1 MANTQRIENTQET
14 APRTR
19 ARGHLSL
26 VEWNGEM
33 VQQAPKAAAPKR
45 TDPARRANGDR
56 LYTGGVLLL
65 MAATALAVVAS
76 FARL

>member
-1 MANTQRIENTQET
+1 MATTQRVEKTQEM

-26 VEWNGEM
+26 VEWNTE
-33 VQQAPKAAAPKR
+33 APKP
-45 TDPARRANGDR
+45 TDPVRRTGVDR
-56 LYTGGVLLL
+56 LYEGGALLL
-65 MAATALAVVAS
+65 MAATALAVIAS

>member
-33 VQQAPKAAAPKR
+33 VQQAPKAAAPKP
-45 TDPARRANGDR
+45 TDPIRRTIIDR
-56 LYTGGVLLL
+56 LYEGGALLL

-76 FARL
+76 FAHL